1 MNAPPVDDQPTPEQ
15 LDALY
20 SALSNWG
27 RWGADDELGALNFL
41 TPERRAAAGALVR
54 SGLTVSL
61 AHDFPVNPSP
71 ETPSPAHHHMLASGD
86 ARDSNG
92 IPGYEASRD
101 YIGTEVHGMGITHLD
116 ALCHMFVRGEMYNGR
131 PAGDVKSTG
140 ALSNTVM
147 ATADGLAGRGV
158 FLDVPRARGVEA
170 LDGNTAI
177 TVADLERA
185 EETQGSPVRSG
196 DLLIVGGGRDARRAA
211 QGGRFDPFRDGM
223 AGLHPQC
230 LPWLHERE
238 VALLMGDGISDMTPG
253 LGIANWPFP
262 VHQIGITGMG
272 LHLVDNV
279 NLARLAPACAEQ
291 ARWEFLCVVAP
302 LRIPGGTGCPVNP
315 VAIFVVRTAEQVG
328 IGRPQAGKVRLP
340 HLRQVVRAVHRLARD
355 HLGLEDL
362 CATGGDALEVVA
374 RTLLERQRLD
384 GGVLERIGR
393 HDRAVVLHEDHTL
406 VAERV
411 DDLEVR
417 LHTVVEV
424 RRLLLVEQHR

>member
-1 MNAPPVDDQPTPEQ
+1 MTVPVIDDQPTPEQ

-20 SALSNWG
+20 TALSNWG

-41 TPERRAAAGALVR
+41 TPERRAAAGALVHR
-54 SGLTVSL
+54 GLTVSL

-147 ATADGLAGRGV
+147 VTAERLAGRGV
-158 FLDVPRARGVEA
+158 FLDIPRARGVDA
-170 LDGNTAI
+170 LDGNAAI

-185 EETQGSPVRSG
+185 EGTQGSSVRSG
-196 DLLIVGGGRDARRAA
+196 DLLIVGGGRDARRTA

-279 NLARLAPACAEQ
+279 NLARLARVCADE

-315 VAIFVVRTAEQVG
+315 IAIF
-328 IGRPQAGKVRLP
+328 
-340 HLRQVVRAVHRLARD
+340 
-355 HLGLEDL
+355 
-362 CATGGDALEVVA
+362 
-374 RTLLERQRLD
+374 
-384 GGVLERIGR
+384 
-393 HDRAVVLHEDHTL
+393 
-406 VAERV
+406 
-411 DDLEVR
+411 
-417 LHTVVEV
+417 
-424 RRLLLVEQHR
+424 

>member
-1 MNAPPVDDQPTPEQ
+1 MTVPTVDDTPTPDQ

-20 SALSNWG
+20 DALRNWE

-54 SGLTVSL
+54 SGVTVSL
-61 AHDFPVNPSP
+61 AHDFPITPSL

-131 PAGDVKSTG
+131 PAADVRSTG
-140 ALSNTVM
+140 ALTNTVM

-158 FLDVPRARGVEA
+158 FLDIPRARGVEF

-177 TVADLERA
+177 TVADLEQA
-185 EETQGSPVRSG
+185 EETEGSAVRSG
-196 DLLIVGGGRDARRAA
+196 DLLIVGGGRDARKAA
-211 QGGRFDPFRDGM
+211 QHGRLDPFRDGL

-253 LGIANWPFP
+253 LGVGGWPFP

-279 NLARLAPACAEQ
+279 NLARLAPECVAQ
-291 ARWEFLCVVAP
+291 SRWEFLCVVAP

-315 VAIFVVRTAEQVG
+315 IAIF
-328 IGRPQAGKVRLP
+328 
-340 HLRQVVRAVHRLARD
+340 
-355 HLGLEDL
+355 
-362 CATGGDALEVVA
+362 
-374 RTLLERQRLD
+374 
-384 GGVLERIGR
+384 
-393 HDRAVVLHEDHTL
+393 
-406 VAERV
+406 
-411 DDLEVR
+411 
-417 LHTVVEV
+417 
-424 RRLLLVEQHR
+424 

>member
-1 MNAPPVDDQPTPEQ
+1 MPRPAAVTMATRSSMRKRSSSMRGTLPGRYVARMTAPSVDDQPTPEQ

-20 SALSNWG
+20 RELSNWG

-41 TPERRAAAGALVR
+41 TPNGAPPPARSCAAAV
-54 SGLTVSL
+54 TVSL

-147 ATADGLAGRGV
+147 ATAEGLAGRGV
-158 FLDVPRARGVEA
+158 FLDIPPRRGVEH

-177 TVADLERA
+177 TVADLDAA
-185 EETQGSPVRSG
+185 EATPGLAVGSG
-196 DLLIVGGGRDARRAA
+196 DLLIVGGGATPRRAA
-211 QGGRFDPFRDGM
+211 QGGRLDPFRDGM

-253 LGIANWPFP
+253 LGVAELAVPGAPDRHHRHGPAPGRQRGPGAPRP
-262 VHQIGITGMG
+262 V
-272 LHLVDNV
+272 
-279 NLARLAPACAEQ
+279 CAEEG
-291 ARWEFLCVVAP
+291 RWEFLCVVAP

-315 VAIFVVRTAEQVG
+315 IVIF
-328 IGRPQAGKVRLP
+328 
-340 HLRQVVRAVHRLARD
+340 
-355 HLGLEDL
+355 
-362 CATGGDALEVVA
+362 
-374 RTLLERQRLD
+374 
-384 GGVLERIGR
+384 
-393 HDRAVVLHEDHTL
+393 
-406 VAERV
+406 
-411 DDLEVR
+411 
-417 LHTVVEV
+417 
-424 RRLLLVEQHR
+424 

>member
-1 MNAPPVDDQPTPEQ
+1 MTVPTVDDQPTTEQ

-20 SALSNWG
+20 DALRNWG
-27 RWGADDELGALNFL
+27 RWGDDDELGALNFL

-54 SGLTVSL
+54 SGRTVSL
-61 AHDFPVNPSP
+61 AHDFPVNPAP

-147 ATADGLAGRGV
+147 STADGLAGRGV
-158 FLDVPRARGVEA
+158 FLDIPRARGVEY
-170 LDGNTAI
+170 LEGNTAI

-185 EETQGSPVRSG
+185 EATQKSTVGSG
-196 DLLIVGGGRDARRAA
+196 DLLIVGGGRDARKAA
-211 QGGRFDPFRDGM
+211 QGGRLDPFRDGL

-253 LGIANWPFP
+253 LGIGEWPFP
-262 VHQIGITGMG
+262 VHQVGITGMG
-272 LHLVDNV
+272 VHLVDNV
-279 NLARLAPACAEQ
+279 DLSRLAPACEAES
-291 ARWEFLCVVAP
+291 RWEFLCVVAP

-315 VAIFVVRTAEQVG
+315 VAVF
-328 IGRPQAGKVRLP
+328 
-340 HLRQVVRAVHRLARD
+340 
-355 HLGLEDL
+355 
-362 CATGGDALEVVA
+362 
-374 RTLLERQRLD
+374 
-384 GGVLERIGR
+384 
-393 HDRAVVLHEDHTL
+393 
-406 VAERV
+406 
-411 DDLEVR
+411 
-417 LHTVVEV
+417 
-424 RRLLLVEQHR
+424 

>member
-1 MNAPPVDDQPTPEQ
+1 
-15 LDALY
+15 
-20 SALSNWG
+20 
-27 RWGADDELGALNFL
+27 
-41 TPERRAAAGALVR
+41 
-54 SGLTVSL
+54 
-61 AHDFPVNPSP
+61 
-71 ETPSPAHHHMLASGD
+71 MLASGD

-131 PAGDVKSTG
+131 PAGEVKSTG

-158 FLDVPRARGVEA
+158 FLDIPRARAVEY

-185 EETQGSPVRSG
+185 EQAQGSPVRGG

-211 QGGRFDPFRDGM
+211 QDGRLDPFRDGL

-253 LGIANWPFP
+253 LGVAGWPFP

-279 NLARLAPACAEQ
+279 DLSRLAPACAAQ
-291 ARWEFLCVVAP
+291 SRWEFLCVIAP

-315 VAIFVVRTAEQVG
+315 VAIF
-328 IGRPQAGKVRLP
+328 
-340 HLRQVVRAVHRLARD
+340 
-355 HLGLEDL
+355 
-362 CATGGDALEVVA
+362 
-374 RTLLERQRLD
+374 
-384 GGVLERIGR
+384 
-393 HDRAVVLHEDHTL
+393 
-406 VAERV
+406 
-411 DDLEVR
+411 
-417 LHTVVEV
+417 
-424 RRLLLVEQHR
+424 

>member
-1 MNAPPVDDQPTPEQ
+1 MTAPTVDDRPTTEQ
-15 LDALY
+15 VDALY
-20 SALSNWG
+20 DALRNWG
-27 RWGADDELGALNFL
+27 RWGHDDELGALNFL

-54 SGLTVSL
+54 TGVTVSL
-61 AHDFPVNPSP
+61 AHDFPVTPSP

-131 PAGDVKSTG
+131 PATDVKSTG

-147 ATADGLAGRGV
+147 STADGLAGRGV
-158 FLDVPRARGVEA
+158 FLDVPRARGVDH
-170 LDGNTAI
+170 LDGNAAI

-196 DLLIVGGGRDARRAA
+196 DLLIVGGGRDARTAA
-211 QGGRFDPFRDGM
+211 QGGRLDPFRDGL

-253 LGIANWPFP
+253 LGIPDWPFP
-262 VHQIGITGMG
+262 VHQVGITGMG

-279 NLARLAPACAEQ
+279 NLARLAPECAAQ
-291 ARWEFLCVVAP
+291 SRWEFLCVVAP

-315 VAIFVVRTAEQVG
+315 VVIF
-328 IGRPQAGKVRLP
+328 
-340 HLRQVVRAVHRLARD
+340 
-355 HLGLEDL
+355 
-362 CATGGDALEVVA
+362 
-374 RTLLERQRLD
+374 
-384 GGVLERIGR
+384 
-393 HDRAVVLHEDHTL
+393 
-406 VAERV
+406 
-411 DDLEVR
+411 
-417 LHTVVEV
+417 
-424 RRLLLVEQHR
+424 

>member
-1 MNAPPVDDQPTPEQ
+1 MSEGNDTPTTAE
-15 LDALY
+15 LDEIWERTK
-20 SALSNWG
+20 NWT
-27 RWGADDELGALNFL
+27 RWGSDDERGALNFL
-41 TPERRAAAGALVR
+41 SDAHRAEAAATVR
-54 SGLTVSL
+54 SGRSVSL
-61 AHDFPVNPSP
+61 GNDITTQPTP

-158 FLDVPRARGVEA
+158 FLDIPRARGVDA

-185 EETQGSPVRSG
+185 EETQGSPVQSG
-196 DLLIVGGGRDARRAA
+196 DLLIVGGGRDARRTA

-253 LGIANWPFP
+253 LGVANWPFP

-279 NLARLAPACAEQ
+279 NLARLAPVCTDEQ
-291 ARWEFLCVVAP
+291 RWEFLCVVAP

-315 VAIFVVRTAEQVG
+315 I
-328 IGRPQAGKVRLP
+328 
-340 HLRQVVRAVHRLARD
+340 AVF
-355 HLGLEDL
+355 
-362 CATGGDALEVVA
+362 
-374 RTLLERQRLD
+374 
-384 GGVLERIGR
+384 
-393 HDRAVVLHEDHTL
+393 
-406 VAERV
+406 
-411 DDLEVR
+411 
-417 LHTVVEV
+417 
-424 RRLLLVEQHR
+424 